1 MVLSVLKCIFEFL
14 SNFGFFFG
22 SYQDSRALRLC
33 RLFNF
38 GAWKIIF
45 INFKTQVI
53 LVFWILEDKFI
64 DFGPFEIHYIF

>member
-22 SYQDSRALRLC
+22 SYQYSRALRLC
-33 RLFNF
+33 RLFNY

-45 INFKTQVI
+45 INFKR
-53 LVFWILEDKFI
+53 K
-64 DFGPFEIHYIF
+64 